1 MKLEPML
8 AAMRRDKK
16 VRGGKL
22 RFVLQDG
29 IGAACTS
36 DSVPED
42 AAVRALLAGGAVR

>member
-1 MKLEPML
+1 ML

-29 IGAACTS
+29 VGAASTA
-36 DSVPED
+36 DDVPEE